1 MLNKQ
6 RDNGMTHSN
15 KILNIPGFHES
26 VKRDFEAGLITLE
39 QAAIEFYKSNWTAF
53 VDIDY
58 AKKQLGI

>member
-1 MLNKQ
+1 
-6 RDNGMTHSN
+6 MTHRN
-15 KILNIPGFHES
+15 KIFNIPGFHES

-39 QAAIEFYKSNWTAF
+39 QAAIEFYRGNWTAF

>member
-6 RDNGMTHSN
+6 RDNGMTHRN
-15 KILNIPGFHES
+15 KIFNIPGFHES

-39 QAAIEFYKSNWTAF
+39 QAAIEFYRGNWTAF